1 MQGAGG
7 SALHAAL
14 GALVSRVL
22 MSPGG
27 GQRAAAL
34 SAGECADCCWGVATA
49 SRAHV
54 VGTCV
59 SAGLPAMSRACVW
72 R

>member
-22 MSPGG
+22 MSPGAGG
-27 GQRAAAL
+27 GQPQVNVLIAAGASPPPHEL
-34 SAGECADCCWGVATA
+34 TSWG
-49 SRAHV
+49 
-54 VGTCV
+54 
-59 SAGLPAMSRACVW
+59 RACRLGYPLYEPCLRLW